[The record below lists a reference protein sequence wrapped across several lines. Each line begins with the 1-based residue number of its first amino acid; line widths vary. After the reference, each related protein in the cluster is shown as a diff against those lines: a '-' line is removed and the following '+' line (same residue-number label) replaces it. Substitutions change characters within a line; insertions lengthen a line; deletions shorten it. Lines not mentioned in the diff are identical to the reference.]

1 MVKEFLYRGCT
12 VEQLQ
17 QMPMD
22 DFVKLLPSKA
32 RRKLV
37 RGLHIEQRKLLE
49 AIRELKKNGKIET
62 TTLKTHCRDM
72 VILPEMVNANIAVHN
87 GKEFVTIKIKPE
99 MIGFI
104 LGEFAISI
112 KKVSHG
118 QPGVGASRSSMYVP
132 LK

>member
-1 MVKEFLYRGCT
+1 MVKEFLYRGYT

-22 DFVKLLPSKA
+22 DFIKLLSSKA
-32 RRKLV
+32 RRKLTK
-37 RGLHIEQRKLLE
+37 GLNIEHRKLLE
-49 AIRELKKNGKIET
+49 TIRELRKNNQIET
-62 TTLKTHCRDM
+62 ATIKTHCRDM

-87 GKEFVTIKIKPE
+87 GKEFFSVKIKPE
-99 MIGFI
+99 MIGFL
-104 LGEFAISI
+104 LGEFAIPI